1 MPDEIDKILEAEA
14 SIQKIAAELARLKNA
29 ATLLENTQKQNE
41 IVLTSAETVVNEV
54 QNLIATFKEVVS
66 NLSSL
71 NINQRLSELESQVK
85 QLGDFT
91 QKHAED
97 TSKVIMK
104 TEKNVDELRTSTQE
118 AAKYSTNAMDL
129 INAGQEDI
137 DTEVKK
143 LHTITKEFIGN
154 TTSLLEASDEKLT
167 KINNL
172 LVQFTQKR
180 GLFSLFKKR
189 KS

>member
-14 SIQKIAAELARLKNA
+14 SIQNIAAELARLKNA
-29 ATLLENTQKQNE
+29 ATLLEDAQNQNE
-41 IVLTSAETVVNEV
+41 TILTSAESVINEV
-54 QNLIATFKEVVS
+54 KNLISTFKEVVS

-71 NINQRLSELESQVK
+71 NINQRLSELEMQVR
-85 QLGDFT
+85 QLRDFT
-91 QKHAED
+91 HEHAED
-97 TSKVIMK
+97 TSKVIKK
-104 TEKNVDELRTSTQE
+104 TVKDVDKLRSLAQETAKNS
-118 AAKYSTNAMDL
+118 KNAMDL
-129 INAGQEDI
+129 LNAGQEDI
-137 DTEVKK
+137 DMEVKK
-143 LHTITKEFIGN
+143 LHSVTQEYADNYISSMA
-154 TTSLLEASDEKLT
+154 TTDEKLT